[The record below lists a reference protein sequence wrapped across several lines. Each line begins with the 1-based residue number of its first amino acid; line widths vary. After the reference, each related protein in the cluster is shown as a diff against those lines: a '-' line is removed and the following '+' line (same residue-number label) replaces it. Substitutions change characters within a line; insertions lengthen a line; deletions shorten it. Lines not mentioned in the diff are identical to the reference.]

1 MSANWGVFEID
12 QIEGREERLVDWQS
26 AAARTHIQSLS
37 ELLCVR
43 HKLMAKEPRYATQT
57 QGRSAGRTGQ
67 GLEPGPG
74 TH

>member
-1 MSANWGVFEID
+1 MLYVDAANGLEKLFNDSAKECEKPAD
-12 QIEGREERLVDWQS
+12 
-26 AAARTHIQSLS
+26 TSLS

-74 TH
+74 T